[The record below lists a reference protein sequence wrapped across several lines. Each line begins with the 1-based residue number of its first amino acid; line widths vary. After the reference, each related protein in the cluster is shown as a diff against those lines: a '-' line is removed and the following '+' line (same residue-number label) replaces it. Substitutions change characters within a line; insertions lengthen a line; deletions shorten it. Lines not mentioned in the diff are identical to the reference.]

1 MKNACFSTTGLSTLK
16 TENTM
21 THARGFFVCV
31 LTLVLTG
38 CAGMNGDFEF
48 DKPAKD
54 SGIWMSQADDM
65 SSGASRSTP
74 GSTGISL
81 DQYRLMDTGDIRLDV
96 QPVVQ
101 GQPVSSVSSP
111 APIILRTDG
120 ASGVRPFTQVNNQ
133 RYVSRDA
140 PVTCNA
146 LHCWPEPSSVFR
158 KPDGVERIWIA
169 PYVSPDNNAHMGEV
183 IYTVSGPSDWNGI
196 VM

>member
-1 MKNACFSTTGLSTLK
+1 
-16 TENTM
+16 M
-21 THARGFFVCV
+21 TDARSVIVC
-31 LTLVLTG
+31 LLALVLTG

-65 SSGASRSTP
+65 SAGASRNAPAGAAATAVA
-74 GSTGISL
+74 GGISL
-81 DQYRLMDTGDIRLDV
+81 EQYRLMDTGDIRLDV
-96 QPVVQ
+96 QPVIS
-101 GQPVSSVSSP
+101 GQPVSVASP
-111 APIILRTDG
+111 APIVLRTDG
-120 ASGVRPFTQVNNQ
+120 TSGVRPFTQVNNQ

-140 PVTCNA
+140 PATCNA
-146 LHCWPEPSSVFR
+146 LHCWPEPSSAFR

>member
-1 MKNACFSTTGLSTLK
+1 MKRLLILCTMASVLS
-16 TENTM
+16 
-21 THARGFFVCV
+21 
-31 LTLVLTG
+31 G
-38 CAGMNGDFEF
+38 CAGVNSEFEF

-65 SSGASRSTP
+65 SATAVRSAPASG
-74 GSTGISL
+74 GISL

-96 QPVVQ
+96 QPDVETLPGLVDD
-101 GQPVSSVSSP
+101 SRI
-111 APIILRTDG
+111 APGT
-120 ASGVRPFTQVNNQ
+120 ASSGVRPFTQVNDR
-133 RYVSRDA
+133 RYASIDRTA
-140 PVTCNA
+140 TCNA
-146 LHCWPEPSSVFR
+146 LHCWPEPASAFR